1 MVTVRLDLNDPDLKA
16 ALVQMSERGRKETL
30 GTFRKIVQMTWQQV
44 YRDKGLNWEKV
55 KSRPGPAGQSLY
67 SFRISLKIRAV
78 AYRHGD
84 FMRVLTVHED
94 HDSAYTWPAI
104 R

>member
-1 MVTVRLDLNDPDLKA
+1 VRLDLSDPDLQA
-16 ALVQMSERGRKETL
+16 GLARLSERSRKQAMAP
-30 GTFRKIVQMTWQQV
+30 FRKIVQMSWDQI
-44 YRDKGLNWEKV
+44 YKDKGLHWEKI

-67 SFRISLKIRAV
+67 SIRISQRIRGV

-94 HDSAYTWPAI
+94 HDSAYT
-104 R
+104 